1 MILALLIVLQGA
13 IGFGI
18 IRRVP
23 GFPPVRA
30 LALSLLVGLPASS
43 VLLIAIDLIG
53 MRLTVPAMIA
63 FFTIAAVLLN
73 LGAIDRTRAILGGPW
88 PRLSSLRA
96 SEAVFLLLI
105 AGFASMSLWQCVRL
119 PVIARDMTV
128 GADLVA
134 KYAVLEGHINSSVF
148 TGEALRGQLSN
159 QPYYAPFTMLMQ
171 IAYRLAGAPF
181 GQVWLSVLFLPFI
194 VYIYS
199 RLRDQTHPMLAGFLV
214 LSLTTVPLMV
224 SYTYLLNTD
233 FPNALFFGLGALF
246 LHDSLISRRPSLLFL
261 SGLFMGFACWSR
273 SDTIVYVVPGMLLI
287 LAGHA
292 RRSNHG
298 TAWRSFAKQACAGL
312 LVPVALFLLWHL
324 VYLRWIFPDAP
335 HVAALAA
342 GAEGRELL
350 PTIAGVT
357 ALLGAHDLYGTI
369 LYFFGAALVINVAVF
384 RDRGGGTLLAW
395 IAVLLLGFVAIV
407 QIFPAAYV
415 ESTVKRGFFKLFP
428 IMIAYMGESRLFA
441 YLSGKLEGWESGAE
455 PNPLS

>member
-1 MILALLIVLQGA
+1 MILVLLILLQGA

-23 GFPPVRA
+23 GFRPVQT
-30 LALSLLVGLPASS
+30 LSLSLLAGLPASS
-43 VLLIAIDLIG
+43 VLVIAIDLVG
-53 MRLTVPAMIA
+53 VRLTAPAIIA
-63 FFTIAAVLLN
+63 VLILGAILLN
-73 LGAIDRTRAILGGPW
+73 LGAAGRTRAALNGPW
-88 PRLSSLRA
+88 PKLASLRA
-96 SEAVFLLLI
+96 CEVVFLLLI
-105 AGFASMSLWQCVRL
+105 AGFAATSLWQCIRL

-134 KYAVLEGHINSSVF
+134 KYAILEGRINSSIF

-181 GQVWLSVLFLPFI
+181 GQIWLSVLFLPFL

-199 RLRDQTHPMLAGFLV
+199 RLRDRTHPLLAGFLV

-224 SYTYLLNTD
+224 SYSYLLNTD

-246 LHDSLISRRPSLLFL
+246 LHDSRTTRSPALLVL
-261 SGLFMGFACWSR
+261 GSLFMAFACWSR

-287 LAGHA
+287 PAGHA
-292 RRSNHG
+292 WITSRRIS
-298 TAWRSFAKQACAGL
+298 WRSTVKPAGASL
-312 LVPVALFLLWHL
+312 LAPVLLFLLWHL
-324 VYLRWIFPDAP
+324 IYLRWIFPDAP
-335 HVAALAA
+335 RVAALAS

-350 PTIAGVT
+350 ATIGGVA
-357 ALLGAHDLYGTI
+357 ALLDAHDLYGTI
-369 LYFFGAALVINVAVF
+369 LYLFGATLVVNAAVF
-384 RDRGGGTLLAW
+384 RDRGGATLLAW
-395 IAVLLLGFVAIV
+395 VAILLVGFVAVV

-441 YLSGKLEGWESGAE
+441 FFSRKLENWESGTD
-455 PNPLS
+455 